1 MIDIVKA
8 SQEQLPIVQKIAHQT
23 WPVTFSNI
31 LTPDQ
36 IQFMLNWMYDL
47 QALEKQVKDKGHV
60 FLLAKEEEVFLGFA
74 AYEVHCQ
81 AQAKTKIHKIYI
93 LPGTQG
99 KGIGKKLISHIK
111 EIAFMHGDK
120 FLYLNVNRFNENAIS
135 FYKHIGFYEAYRE
148 VIDIGNG
155 FIMDDIVMEMV
166 LDYKT
171 IE

>member
-1 MIDIVKA
+1 MIDIIQA
-8 SQEQLPIVQKIAHQT
+8 SQDQLSKVQKIAHQT

-31 LTPDQ
+31 LTPEQ
-36 IQFMLNWMYDL
+36 IQFMLHWMYDL
-47 QALEKQVKDKGHV
+47 KALEQQVNEKGHV
-60 FLLAKEEEVFLGFA
+60 FLLAKEEDEFLGFA

-81 AQAKTKIHKIYI
+81 GQAKTKIHKIYI

-111 EIAFMHGDK
+111 DIAFMNGDK
-120 FLYLNVNRFNENAIS
+120 YLYLNVNRFNENAIS

-155 FIMDDIVMEMV
+155 FIMDDIVMEMEFH
-166 LDYKT
+166 K
-171 IE
+171 IP

>member
-1 MIDIVKA
+1 MIEIIQA
-8 SQEQLPIVQKIAHQT
+8 SPEQLSIVQKIAHQT

-31 LTPDQ
+31 LTPEQ

-47 QALEKQVKDKGHV
+47 KALEQQVNEKGHV
-60 FLLAKEEEVFLGFA
+60 FLLAKEQDEFFGFA
-74 AYEVHCQ
+74 SYETHCKD
-81 AQAKTKIHKIYI
+81 QAKTKIHKIYI

-111 EIAFMHGDK
+111 DIAFLTGDK

-135 FYKHIGFYEAYRE
+135 FYKHIGFYEAFRE

-155 FIMDDIVMEMV
+155 FIMDDIVMEMII
-166 LDYKT
+166 D
-171 IE
+171 

>member
-1 MIDIVKA
+1 MIEIIQA
-8 SQEQLPIVQKIAHQT
+8 SPDQLSIVQKIAHQT

-47 QALEKQVKDKGHV
+47 KALEEQVNENGHV
-60 FLLAKEEEVFLGFA
+60 FLLAKEQDEFFGFA
-74 AYEVHCQ
+74 AYEIHCQ
-81 AQAKTKIHKIYI
+81 DQAKTKIHKIYI

-111 EIAFMHGDK
+111 DIAFMNGDK

-135 FYKHIGFYEAYRE
+135 FYKHTGFYEAYRE
-148 VIDIGNG
+148 VINIGNG
-155 FIMDDIVMEMV
+155 FIMDDIVMEMK
-166 LDYKT
+166 LD
-171 IE
+171 